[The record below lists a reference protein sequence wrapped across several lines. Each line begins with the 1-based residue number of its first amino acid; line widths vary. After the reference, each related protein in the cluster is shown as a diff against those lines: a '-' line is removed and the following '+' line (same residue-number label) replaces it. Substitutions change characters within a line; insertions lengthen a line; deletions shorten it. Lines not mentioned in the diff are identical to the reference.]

1 MIGVLE
7 WFLLLIQWFHN
18 LAAVSWVGGSI
29 FYLLVLRPAFRRSA
43 PGPATGRAIG
53 EEFRSVVHTAIAILV
68 ITGVIVMVSNLRTQ
82 GISAPYVGVL
92 VLKVSLAFYMFA
104 VIWFRRRSANR
115 REATTATSAIPI
127 SVPRRWARLR
137 GALTGTTALL
147 ILGLVVFGLADVLG
161 ALGERGPGG

>member
-1 MIGVLE
+1 MGVQE

-29 FYLLVLRPAFRRSA
+29 FYLLVLRPAFRRST
-43 PGPATGRAIG
+43 PRPETGRAIG

-68 ITGVIVMVSNLRTQ
+68 ITGVIVMVSNLRNQ
-82 GISAPYVGVL
+82 GISAPYVSVL

-115 REATTATSAIPI
+115 REPTSATSASPI
-127 SVPRRWARLR
+127 SVPGRWARLR